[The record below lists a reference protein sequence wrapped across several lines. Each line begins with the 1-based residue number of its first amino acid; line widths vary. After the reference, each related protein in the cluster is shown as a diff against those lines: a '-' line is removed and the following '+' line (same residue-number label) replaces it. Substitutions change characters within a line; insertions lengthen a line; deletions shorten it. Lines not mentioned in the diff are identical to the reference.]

1 MRYETLRR
9 PRAARVQS
17 LSRRFGTVYHLRAP
31 LRLARN
37 TLLARRNEEK
47 ALQRFDWLYGDPGT
61 SG

>member
-1 MRYETLRR
+1 
-9 PRAARVQS
+9 
-17 LSRRFGTVYHLRAP
+17 